1 MMFTTFLKIEYYIF
15 FLSFKNIYIFKF
27 KNLHLENTFTNWK
40 AKCLGCGMQ
49 FRKTL
54 NPPSMS
60 GAHPEL
66 YPSRLEQN
74 RSTCILT
81 RDVCILQIYSKVRE
95 SQVIIKGK
103 TIL

>member
-1 MMFTTFLKIEYYIF
+1 MMFTTFLKIEYYI

-40 AKCLGCGMQ
+40 AKCLDRGMQ

-74 RSTCILT
+74 RSSMYFNQRRLYPTDIQKF
-81 RDVCILQIYSKVRE
+81 VNPK
-95 SQVIIKGK
+95 
-103 TIL
+103 